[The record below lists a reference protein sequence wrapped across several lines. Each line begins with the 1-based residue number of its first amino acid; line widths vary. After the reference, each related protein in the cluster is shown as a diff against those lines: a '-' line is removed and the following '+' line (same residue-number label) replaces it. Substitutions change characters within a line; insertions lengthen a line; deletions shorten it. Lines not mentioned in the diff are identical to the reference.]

1 MTSPSCDLRI
11 AIEPECVANVRHANA
26 LVGQPRLV
34 IVTNGLKDCRG
45 HHYETAIAVAEAA
58 AEARLTPILAPHVDC
73 RADLVPSWLTSVPT
87 FRTEYWS
94 AATGPRAR
102 VRTALDKALPR
113 LPACAAEAVGW
124 ALDQRARWRR
134 LTADRREAASATKA
148 AAKIASD
155 EASIEVFRSDLRR
168 LLTQLKVGAAD
179 HVYLPTTHGRELVA
193 VRRLLDELSATDC
206 PTFHLEFRNP
216 LFLGARAPDDAAS
229 SGDAEPWP
237 LVAHEHQ
244 LWFQL
249 YRELGVSDRVLLYT
263 DAEPLSREYER
274 VAQLPLAVLPVP
286 FRSRLLQPQTRDVGT
301 PLRLTYLGEPRD
313 DKGFHWL
320 PALMQ
325 QLWGDDACRGRVELH
340 CQASMA
346 SPSVNPRSIAAR
358 RRLERYP
365 RDWVRWYG
373 QTGPLSAEAYYE
385 LLTQADIVLFPY
397 EPARYQT
404 ATSGTFA
411 EALAAGKPTV
421 VPAGTWLASQ
431 QPAGSGE
438 VFVDRQSF
446 VDCVYKVIAGYDT
459 YRQRAAAFAPQ
470 FLAWHTP
477 SRLVEQ
483 LIQGSPAP
491 RRQAS

>member
-1 MTSPSCDLRI
+1 MTSPACDHLI
-11 AIEPECVANVRHANA
+11 AIAPDRVANLKRASA
-26 LVGQPRLV
+26 PGGQPRLV

-45 HHYETAIAVAEAA
+45 HHYETAIAIAEAA
-58 AEARLTPILAPHVDC
+58 AEARLTPILAPHLDC
-73 RADLVPSWLTSVPT
+73 PADLVPAWLASVPS

-102 VRTALDKALPR
+102 VRAALDRALPR
-113 LPACAAEAVGW
+113 LPACAADAVGW
-124 ALDQRARWRR
+124 ALDQRARWRQ
-134 LTADRREAASATKA
+134 LTADRSAPTSATKA

-155 EASIEVFRSDLRR
+155 EDNIEVFRSDLRR
-168 LLTQLKVGAAD
+168 LLSQLQVGVSD

-193 VRRLLDELSATDC
+193 VRRLLDELPATNC

-216 LFLGARAPDDAAS
+216 LFLGSPSADVES
-229 SGDAEPWP
+229 STGEAEHWP

-286 FRSRLLQPQTRDVGT
+286 FRSRLLQPQTRRAAA

-320 PALMQ
+320 PALMK
-325 QLWGDDACRGRVELH
+325 QLWHDETVRGQVELH
-340 CQASMA
+340 CQASLA

-446 VDCVYKVIAGYDT
+446 VDCVYQAIAGYDT

>member
-1 MTSPSCDLRI
+1 MTLPAHDCRI
-11 AIEPECVANVRHANA
+11 AIEPAGVAATRQASA
-26 LVGQPRLV
+26 PTGQPRLV

-45 HHYETAIAVAEAA
+45 HHYETAIAIAEAA

-73 RADLVPSWLTSVPT
+73 QAGLVPNWLSSVPS

-102 VRTALDKALPR
+102 VRSALDQALPR
-113 LPACAAEAVGW
+113 LPACAADAIGW

-134 LTADRREAASATKA
+134 LVADRSEATSTIKA
-148 AAKIASD
+148 AARVASE
-155 EASIEVFRSDLRR
+155 EANIEVFRTDLRK
-168 LLTQLKVGAAD
+168 LLITLQVGAAD

-193 VRRLLDELSATDC
+193 VRRLLDELPAANC

-216 LFLGARAPDDAAS
+216 LFLGSPDPDAATT
-229 SGDAEPWP
+229 GEAEPWP
-237 LVAHEHQ
+237 LVAHEHR
-244 LWFQL
+244 LWFQH
-249 YRELGVSDRVLLYT
+249 YREMGVSDRVRLYT
-263 DAEPLSREYER
+263 DAEPLSQEYER

-286 FRSRLLQPQTRDVGT
+286 FRSRLLQPQTHRAT
-301 PLRLTYLGEPRD
+301 APLRLTYLGEPRD

-320 PALMQ
+320 PALAR
-325 QLWGDDACRGRVELH
+325 QLWRDDAVRGRVELH

-358 RRLERYP
+358 RRLQKYP
-365 RDWVRWYG
+365 QDWVRWSG

-421 VPAGTWLASQ
+421 VPAGTWLANQ
-431 QPAGSGE
+431 QPAGSGK

-446 VDCVYKVIAGYDT
+446 VDCVYQVIANYDT

-477 SRLVEQ
+477 SKLVAQ
-483 LIQGSPAP
+483 LTQTLPAAW
-491 RRQAS
+491 RQAS

>member
-1 MTSPSCDLRI
+1 MTSTACDHLI
-11 AIEPECVANVRHANA
+11 AIAPERVANLQRASA
-26 LVGQPRLV
+26 PGGQPRLV

-45 HHYETAIAVAEAA
+45 HHYETAIAIAEAA
-58 AEARLTPILAPHVDC
+58 AGARLTPILAPHLDC
-73 RADLVPSWLTSVPT
+73 QADLVPAWLASLPT

-94 AATGPRAR
+94 AATGSRAR
-102 VRTALDKALPR
+102 VRAALDLALPR
-113 LPACAAEAVGW
+113 LPACAADAVGW

-134 LTADRREAASATKA
+134 LTTDRSEATSATKA
-148 AAKIASD
+148 AARIAGE
-155 EASIEVFRSDLRR
+155 EANTEVFRADLRK
-168 LLTQLKVGAAD
+168 LLSQLQVGAAD

-193 VRRLLDELSATDC
+193 VRRLLDELPATNC

-216 LFLGARAPDDAAS
+216 LFLGSLSTGGES
-229 SGDAEPWP
+229 STGEAEHWP
-237 LVAHEHQ
+237 LVAHEYQ

-249 YRELGVSDRVLLYT
+249 YRELGVSDRLLLYT
-263 DAEPLSREYER
+263 DAEPLAREYER

-286 FRSRLLQPQTRDVGT
+286 FRSRLLQPQTRRADA

-320 PALMQ
+320 PALMKR
-325 QLWGDDACRGRVELH
+325 LWRDDAVRGQVELH
-340 CQASMA
+340 CQASLA

-358 RRLERYP
+358 RRLRRYP
-365 RDWVRWYG
+365 RDWVRWSG

-385 LLTQADIVLFPY
+385 LLTQSDIVLFPY

-446 VDCVYKVIAGYDT
+446 VDCVYKVIADYDT
-459 YRQRAAAFAPQ
+459 YRQRAAAFAPR

-477 SRLVEQ
+477 ARLVEQ
-483 LIQGSPAP
+483 LLQGSPTA
-491 RRQAS
+491 RRLAS